1 MKLRDTL
8 GRRVA
13 VQGIHKRFAGAGR
26 AALDDVSL
34 SVAPGSIFAL
44 LGPSGSG
51 KTTLLRII
59 AGFETP
65 DAGTVIIGDRVV
77 CGPSARVAP
86 EKRGIGFVFQHAAL
100 FPHLTVRENILFGMH
115 GFPKPTQ
122 KAALAH
128 VTELCALPAL
138 LDRYPHELSGGEQQR
153 AAMARAMARGNGVVL
168 LDEPMSSIDASLR
181 AEMGAELRTILR
193 ESGTTAILVTHDQ
206 AEALAFADVVGVM
219 REGRIEQIDTPQNVY
234 VSPVNPA
241 VGSFLGAANFVPATL
256 SADELRT
263 EIGCFICARMQPMG
277 ERLEVMLRPNELAV
291 ARDDGGSAFIDDTR
305 FTGAT
310 WLYTVRLASGNI
322 VRCEM
327 PAPGH
332 APIEPGARVRVSS
345 SVSRPLVFPADRD

>member
-1 MKLRDTL
+1 MKRSDTL

-13 VQGIHKRFAGAGR
+13 VQGIHKWFAGAQR

-34 SVAPGSIFAL
+34 TVAPGSIFAL

-65 DAGTVIIGDRVV
+65 DSGTVIIGDRVV
-77 CGPSARVAP
+77 CGPSARVPP

-115 GFPKPTQ
+115 GFPRPTQ
-122 KAALAH
+122 KVALGH
-128 VTELCALPAL
+128 VTELCALGAL

-181 AEMGAELRTILR
+181 AEMGAELRRILR
-193 ESGTTAILVTHDQ
+193 DSGTTAILVTHDQ

-234 VSPVNPA
+234 IAPVNPA
-241 VGSFLGAANFVPATL
+241 VGSFLGAANFVPATV
-256 SADELRT
+256 SEDELRT
-263 EIGCFICARMQPMG
+263 EIGCFLCEPPRPVGQ
-277 ERLEVMLRPNELAV
+277 RFEVMLRPNELGV
-291 ARDDGGSAFIDDTR
+291 TRDDAGSAAVEDTR
-305 FTGAT
+305 FTGAM
-310 WLYTVRLASGNI
+310 WLYTVRLASGSI
-322 VRCEM
+322 VRCEV

-332 APIEPGARVRVSS
+332 APIEPGARVRVTT
-345 SVSRPLVFPADRD
+345 SVSRPLVFPIDRN